1 MIHRRGIMTGL
12 AATGA
17 SFALAKPSFGASLNE
32 RSPVSLLFQEGR
44 YAPLLRH
51 LRQRADVAEE
61 SERYMAMQHWSLLGD
76 ESRAGKASWR
86 GDPSMLDGVD
96 VLDAADT
103 IAEMARDHRIV
114 ILNEAHDVSAHRAF
128 AGVLARRLN
137 DIGYDWYAAETF
149 NPAVRDIGVGSSF
162 LTSHG
167 FYSMD
172 PVFAEVVREAV
183 DLGYRL
189 ADYEIMPEQRRQPP
203 EASSDDRIAEREEAQ
218 ALNLIANV
226 LDADPEARVFV
237 HCGYSHA
244 AETPLRGVLWFAG
257 RLKEKTGIDPLTI
270 NQSQSWPGPDI
281 GDDSAMTMA
290 LLERMGGN
298 RPVVLRRP
306 DGTFVHSADH
316 HEGAMDL
323 TVAHPRH
330 APVDGRP
337 GWLASDPSRRRLE
350 VALSEP
356 APEDALIQALRH
368 GEEEMAV
375 PADQYPLEPRQTAAV
390 LYLKPG
396 DYELRIET
404 PEGYLLLGDFRA

>member
-1 MIHRRGIMTGL
+1 MIHRRGVMSGL
-12 AATGA
+12 AAAGA
-17 SFALAKPSFGASLNE
+17 SFALARPALGASLDE
-32 RSPVSLLFQEGR
+32 REPVNLLFQEGR

-61 SERYMAMQHWSLLGD
+61 SERNMAMQYWSLLGD
-76 ESRAGKASWR
+76 ERRAGRASWR

-103 IAEMARDHRIV
+103 IADMARDHRIV

-128 AGVLARRLN
+128 AGVVARRLRS
-137 DIGYDWYAAETF
+137 IGYGWYAAETF
-149 NPAVRDIGVGSSF
+149 NPVVRDFQVGSSF

-172 PVFAEVVREAV
+172 PVFAEVVRDAV
-183 DLGYRL
+183 ELGYRL
-189 ADYEIMPEQRRQPP
+189 ADYEIMPEQRT
-203 EASSDDRIAEREEAQ
+203 ASPDASRGDRIAEREEAQ

-226 LDADPEARVFV
+226 LDVDPEARVFV

-244 AETPLRGVLWFAG
+244 AETPLRDVLWFAG

-281 GDDSAMTMA
+281 GDDTAMTTA
-290 LLERMGGN
+290 LLERIQDG

-316 HEGAMDL
+316 HDGAMDL
-323 TVAHPRH
+323 TVAHPRY

-337 GWLASDPSRRRLE
+337 GWLASDRSRRRLE
-350 VALSEP
+350 VTLPAP
-356 APEDALIQALRH
+356 APEDALIQAVRH
-368 GEEEMAV
+368 GEEEGAV
-375 PADQYPLEPRQTAAV
+375 PSDHYPLEPGQTAAA

-396 DYELRIET
+396 GYKLRIET
-404 PEGYLLLGDFRA
+404 PEGYAPLGDYRV